1 MCVVTNP
8 CSRFMP
14 DSLYIED
21 SCPHERK
28 TKTKNKTCGGTDGGQ
43 RHTSRTHCRG
53 THSWI
58 CEEEEMVGLG
68 VSQSSKNVR

>member
-1 MCVVTNP
+1 MCVVTDP
-8 CSRFMP
+8 CSGFMP
-14 DSLYIED
+14 DSLYIKD
-21 SCPHERK
+21 SCPLEK
-28 TKTKNKTCGGTDGGQ
+28 KNVCGGTEGGQ